1 MFGVAL
7 LFVMIS
13 FSSMSS
19 AESVVATN
27 ASDVQITLYQ
37 QDGTMSVTQL
47 SLDEQKIQTLRDL
60 ALSGSVDNLL
70 QCLLEYGLID
80 ASMLEIESV
89 QNDEILQEN
98 DLGLLKLDKIKA
110 GLPFIISPMSKVS
123 SITVLGGS
131 KRIGITPVLRIIEKL
146 LPINLKRAEL
156 LATSTGLFGV
166 VSTQNMLCNKALAGM
181 FVGVIYVGFVGI
193 SIKIPGVM
201 HIFSGYSSLTISSGL
216 GIKIR
221 NVKNIGDSLGA

>member
-1 MFGVAL
+1 MFGVVL
-7 LFVMIS
+7 LVVMLS
-13 FSSMSS
+13 FSSITS
-19 AESVVATN
+19 AESLVASN
-27 ASDVQITLYQ
+27 AADVEITLYE

-70 QCLLEYGLID
+70 HCLVEYGLVD
-80 ASMLEIESV
+80 SSMLEIEGL
-89 QNDEILQEN
+89 QNDEMLQEN
-98 DLGLLKLDKIKA
+98 DLGILKLDKIKA

-123 SITVLGGS
+123 SVTVFGGS
-131 KRIGITPVLRIIEKL
+131 KRIGITPVLRIIEKI
-146 LPINLKRAEL
+146 LPINLKRAEV

-166 VSTQNMLCNKALAGM
+166 VSTQNLLCNKALAGM

-193 SIKIPGVM
+193 AIKIPGVM
-201 HIFSGYSSLTISSGL
+201 HIFSGYSALTVSSGL

-221 NVKNIGDSLGA
+221 NVKNIGDSLAA